1 MVAFTFFLAQ
11 LARRMRRGWGDPEF
25 RGLFWSVLVV
35 LLVGTVFYH
44 WREGWSWLDSFYFTV
59 VTLATVGYGDFS
71 PTRPETKLF
80 TVLYIIMGLG
90 LLSAFIVK
98 LAGLGDAP
106 GDGRP
111 SAGRPSDGRPFARR
125 RQAQETTEET
135 AVSQTAVSEDN
146 NAS

>member
-1 MVAFTFFLAQ
+1 MIAFTFFLSQ

-59 VTLATVGYGDFS
+59 VTLATVGYGDLS

-90 LLSAFIVK
+90 LLSTFIVK
-98 LAGLGDAP
+98 LAGF
-106 GDGRP
+106 
-111 SAGRPSDGRPFARR
+111 SERPFAQR

-146 NAS
+146 STS